1 MKSII
6 THGYVGDMHG
16 FSGPFSWWRNTLDW
30 RFRSVCGLGEFCE
43 SGRAVTDDY
52 GTLVKVQA

>member
-6 THGYVGDMHG
+6 THGYVEDRHG

-30 RFRSVCGLGEFCE
+30 RFWSVCGHGPFCQ
-43 SGRAVTDDY
+43 SGCAVTDDF
-52 GTLVKVQA
+52 GNLVAV